1 MVSLRQSLETL
12 RRDVQR
18 REARPPAESI
28 QAAPP
33 GTTSA
38 ADETALK
45 ELRFKVQKLKGELK
59 ERHEERLA
67 LREELREAR
76 SKVEATPG
84 ESSGQPGDDDAT
96 RRQPDRG
103 TEADGDSEDAHVLPE
118 ESTEIQP
125 VRLPEFPRKFQETL
139 QALPRHVA
147 RNAVATI
154 GRLAA
159 GELAAFAGVVRLK
172 ACPEIYRQRIGA
184 NHRLLFRLTPD
195 QLVVVDLINRRDLE
209 RRIKSLQ
216 AANLA

>member
-1 MVSLRQSLETL
+1 VK
-12 RRDVQR
+12 R
-18 REARPPAESI
+18 REARPPADFTH
-28 QAAPP
+28 ATPAGTAPV
-33 GTTSA
+33 

-76 SKVEATPG
+76 AKVEADPG
-84 ESSGQPGDDDAT
+84 DLSGQFGGSDAA
-96 RRQPDRG
+96 QGQHDRG
-103 TEADGDSEDAHVLPE
+103 AEADTDAEDAHVLPE
-118 ESTEIQP
+118 KTAEVQP

-139 QALPRHVA
+139 QGLPRHVA

-172 ACPEIYRQRIGA
+172 ACPDVYRQRIGA
-184 NHRLLFRLTPD
+184 NHRLLFRLTPER
-195 QLVVVDLINRRDLE
+195 LMVVDLINRRDLD
-209 RRIKSLQ
+209 RRIKSLT
-216 AANLA
+216 AAG